1 MDVGLSGGEAQALN
15 PDSLLNAIHKEKKVM
30 TMFCSSKPRLLCVRE
45 AHLFVALILLLI
57 GCSSLA
63 VSADGL
69 FIAVGGGGRI
79 LTSRDGATWD
89 KVNEWDNKW
98 ADDSNLLHSAA
109 AGLGKIVVAGGGG
122 WTRETQAGH
131 ILVSNDGKEWRDVAK
146 YPQRVIPVLFH
157 GERFVAGGSNGL
169 LWSTDGEKWNVGV
182 TPDELKAKRAAAS
195 ATPMKGVNFRKG
207 AAGNGI
213 FLITGDAD
221 GKVSWSVTTRDGK
234 SIESFTVGSPPVGG
248 VAFGA
253 GKFLIAGRD
262 GVFTSTDALKWNRE
276 ENAPADELWRVEWS
290 GSEFITSGKKGSYRS
305 ADGTAWKP
313 FGKKAP
319 GWIAAAGPHGYV
331 ALNWG
336 ANLSFSLDG
345 EKWTPA
351 TQPSAARQ
359 MEKVIYV
366 EQPRKTE

>member
-1 MDVGLSGGEAQALN
+1 MILPIGHRH
-15 PDSLLNAIHKEKKVM
+15 SLARVIK
-30 TMFCSSKPRLLCVRE
+30 RLPLASVLVCIV
-45 AHLFVALILLLI
+45 AFVPFAAAADCLFV
-57 GCSSLA
+57 
-63 VSADGL
+63 
-69 FIAVGGGGRI
+69 AVGGGGRI
-79 LTSRDGATWD
+79 LTSRDGMMWD